1 MRKMKDLL
9 VCGVD
14 DGYFPL
20 SYKGR
25 RGKTVLLSVMMSE
38 YKLVNV
44 DFSFI
49 TVDGDDCTD
58 ALIQITSGCDIIL
71 LDGVIFGGF
80 NYISVNDIKNGGY
93 VIFYSHK
100 PNLTEIFRALNKHFS
115 YDEKRINSI
124 INVLSNLVELPTKRG
139 EVFVYSNLDKVI
151 VKSLIEK
158 YQLFSK
164 IPYPLFIS
172 HELASSLSRFLLASF

>member
-1 MRKMKDLL
+1 MKDLL

-38 YKLVNV
+38 YKLVDVN
-44 DFSFI
+44 FSFI
-49 TVDGDDCTD
+49 TIDGDDCTD
-58 ALIQITSGCDIIL
+58 ALIQITPECNVIL

-80 NYISVNDIKNGGY
+80 NYISVDDIKNGRY
-93 VIFYSHK
+93 IIFYSHK
-100 PNLTEIFRALNKHFS
+100 PNLTEILRALNKHFS

-124 INVLSNLVELPTKRG
+124 VNVLSNLVKLPTKRG
-139 EVFVYSNLDKVI
+139 EVFIYSNLDKVL
-151 VKSLIEK
+151 VKLLIEK

-164 IPYPLFIS
+164 IPYPLSVS
-172 HELASSLSRFLLASF
+172 HELASSLSRFLLTSF